1 MRDYYGWRA
10 RIGLIYP
17 AACCVME
24 PELYAMAPEGVS
36 IHTARLT
43 LTGATMDGL
52 SNMMADDGLERAAGL
67 LAQAPLHAITFG
79 GTSASFLEGIG
90 YDQRVCERIAALAPG
105 IPSSTTSTAALRAL
119 RALGAKERELRR
131 TLSQRHHRAGSDLFR
146 CERIRRDR
154 SPRHGDKQQLRTRR
168 VAARTGLRLRPRA
181 SRASRADAVFI
192 SCTGIRTV
200 GAIEALEADLGV
212 PVVSANQA
220 TFWDALRLSGVR
232 DRVKGFGTLFEHDMP
247 D

>member
-43 LTGATMDGL
+43 LADATLNGL

-67 LAQAPLHAITFG
+67 LAQAPLHAMTFG

-90 YDQRVCERIAALAPG
+90 YDRQVIERMARLAPG
-105 IPSSTTSTAALRAL
+105 MACSTTSTAALRAL
-119 RALGAKERELRR
+119 RSLGATRVSFVGPYVEDITERGRVFFDANGFEVTGAHAMGISDNPGLEELP
-131 TLSQRHHRAGSDLFR
+131 L
-146 CERIRRDR
+146 ERVYAFARE
-154 SPRHGDKQQLRTRR
+154 R
-168 VAARTGLRLRPRA
+168 VEA
-181 SRASRADAVFI
+181 RADAVFI

-200 GAIEALEADLGV
+200 GAIESLEADLGV

-232 DRVKGFGTLFEHDMP
+232 DRVKGFGTLFEHDIAE
-247 D
+247 

>member
-43 LTGATMDGL
+43 LAGATMDGL
-52 SNMMADDGLERAAGL
+52 SNMMADDGLEQAASL

-119 RALGAKERELRR
+119 RALGAKSVSFVGPYLEDITERGRIFFDANGFDVTGAHAMGISSNPGLEELPLERVYEFAR
-131 TLSQRHHRAGSDLFR
+131 ERA
-146 CERIRRDR
+146 E
-154 SPRHGDKQQLRTRR
+154 P
-168 VAARTGLRLRPRA
+168 
-181 SRASRADAVFI
+181 RADAVFI

-200 GAIEALEADLGV
+200 GAIEALETDLGV

-220 TFWDALRLSGVR
+220 TFWDALRLAGVR
-232 DRVKGFGTLFEHDMP
+232 DRVKGFGSLFEHDMP
-247 D
+247 Q